1 MAAAE
6 VVKGHLELSVE
17 EASGRDDKTG
27 VYLWDNIP
35 DAYVKVE
42 IRGGPRNVKVQ
53 TKKAIVK
60 AETLT
65 WREKIS
71 IEVLEGATELRL
83 MLCREKLQGTRKGTA
98 VIAACGI
105 YVNDILEAVPIDKYF
120 ELFKPNAGG
129 EGGLI
134 RIAIN
139 FIKLEQNVGAGS
151 TTDISSRA
159 IAGTTVKAEPQ
170 DKRKKRGLL
179 FLGIAAAAVAGGL
192 MIAKRK

>member
-139 FIKLEQNVGAGS
+139 FIKLEQNVGGS